1 MKKIFYLSLIFIL
14 SGLNNSFAQNCISA
28 FTASVNASTKT
39 VTFTNNSTAGNNF
52 YYWNFG
58 DGTSSTQA
66 APSKTYSTPGAFR
79 VCLTMVKFDSSC
91 TAVMCDTVFIP
102 NLNTG
107 CNANFTFI
115 KDATNGKKFY
125 FSSVLNDTNF
135 KYIWTFGDNTGSDN
149 RTPIKTYSQTGT
161 YNVCLRV
168 TKKDSTCTIQVCQSV
183 TATTSN
189 NTPCN
194 ANWSAV
200 KNATNNLKYQFEA
213 AMNDTAYKYKFT
225 FGDGTQSDSRAPLK
239 TYTSP
244 GLKYVCLTVTKKD
257 STCTLTKCD
266 SLLVSPPDTT
276 CDASFNIAT
285 NATNPLKKV
294 FTAFASPNSYNYYF
308 WTFGDGTSAQGRIVE
323 KTYTSGGL
331 KNVCLT
337 VRKIDSSCTKTN
349 CVQINLPNTNCSSG
363 YTIQK
368 DPNNSKKVYFISNL
382 NDTSFKYFW
391 TYGDGTSGDGKNSF
405 RTYANHGK
413 YKVCLT
419 VMKKDSSCTSTTCD
433 SISVMPTTVNCNANF
448 TFDKDQTNPL
458 KVYFNA
464 SLQDTAFRYF
474 WNFGNGTSSDSKN
487 PIKTFSNA
495 GWYKVCLTVS
505 KKDST
510 CTQTKCD
517 SILLGQNTPVN
528 CNANFSF
535 QKDAANPLKVYFNA
549 SLQDTSFRY
558 YWNFGNGTAS
568 DSKNPIRTFTNAG
581 WYKVCLTVSKKDSSC
596 SLTKCDSI
604 LLGQNT
610 PVNCNANF
618 TFEKD
623 QSNHLKVYFR
633 ATLQDTNF
641 RYIWNFGN
649 GTSSDS
655 RNPIRTFTTN
665 GWYKVCLTVKKKDS
679 TCIATKCDSIYLA
692 PGCSVN
698 FSFNRNISN
707 GNQFTFE
714 TANDTTSNYIW
725 FFGDGSS
732 SNVRLASHTYLFP
745 GNYTVCLYKIKKDS
759 SCATSTC
766 KVVSA
771 IDSSAQSCFARFE
784 ATRFDSLGI
793 NYGNFI
799 NLSIGSYTH
808 IKWNFGSLGTGLGS
822 PFVKAFP
829 SSGIYPVCLSV
840 YRIVN
845 GDTVCSNTTCK
856 NFNTA
861 PTTSTCHASYSY
873 SNLGQNTFSFTNLS
887 TGTPLLYI
895 WKINGTVVGT
905 TQNLNYTFPSSGL
918 YNVCLRVRKAD
929 SSCVDEICRPV
940 LVNQYGT
947 LSTCN
952 ANFSYQSNPSKP
964 GMIEFTNNSSSYD
977 YSIWDF
983 GDGSSS
989 PDANPNH
996 VYTSNGTYTVCLNM
1010 MQTSDSCS
1018 AMKCKDIVVDKAT
1031 GIRSEEMS
1039 FTQVYPNP
1047 FEGTIFADI
1056 NSKINAEIELNIF
1069 DLSGRKL
1076 WSGKDFVH
1084 KGNNLLE
1091 INTNNIPEGI
1101 CLLEIQSNNQR
1112 IVRKLIRK

>member
-1 MKKIFYLSLIFIL
+1 MKKIFYLSLILIL
-14 SGLNNSFAQNCISA
+14 SGLNNSFAQNCTAA
-28 FTASVNASTKT
+28 FTASINATTRT
-39 VTFTNNSTAGNNF
+39 VSFTNNSSAGNNF

-58 DGTSSTQA
+58 DGTSSSQA
-66 APSKTYSTPGAFR
+66 TPSKTYSTPGAFR
-79 VCLTMVKFDSSC
+79 VCLTMIKSDSSC
-91 TAVMCDTVFIP
+91 TSSFCDTIFIQ
-102 NLNTG
+102 NQTTG
-107 CNANFTFI
+107 CNANFTFT
-115 KDATNGKKFY
+115 KDVSNGKKFY
-125 FSSVLNDTNF
+125 FTSALNDTNF
-135 KYIWTFGDNTGSDN
+135 RYIWTFGDNTGSDN

-161 YNVCLRV
+161 YTVCLRV
-168 TKKDSTCTIQVCQSV
+168 TKKDSSCTIQVCKSV
-183 TATTSN
+183 IATTSTSSN
-189 NTPCN
+189 CN
-194 ANWSAV
+194 ANWTAT
-200 KNATNNLKYQFEA
+200 KNATNSFKYQFEA
-213 AMNDTAYKYKFT
+213 ALNDTSFRYKFT
-225 FGDGTQSDSRAPLK
+225 FGDGTQSDLRAPLK
-239 TYTSP
+239 TYTTT
-244 GLKYVCLTVTKKD
+244 GLKLVCLTVTKKD
-257 STCTLTKCD
+257 SSCTLTKCD
-266 SLLVSPPDTT
+266 SILVTAPDTA

-294 FTAFASPNSYNYYF
+294 FTALASPNSYNYYF
-308 WTFGDGTSAQGRIVE
+308 WTFGDGTSAQGRVVE
-323 KTYTSGGL
+323 KTFTSGGL

-337 VRKIDSSCTKTN
+337 VRKIDTSCTKTI
-349 CVQINLPNTNCSSG
+349 CVQILLPSTTCSSA

-368 DPNNSKKVYFISNL
+368 DPNNSKKVYFSANL
-382 NDTSFKYFW
+382 NDTNYKYFW
-391 TYGDGTSGDGKNSF
+391 SYGDGTSGDGRNSF

-419 VMKKDSSCTSTTCD
+419 VLKKDSSCTSTTCD
-433 SISVMPTTVNCNANF
+433 SISVMPTTVNCNANWSF
-448 TFDKDQTNPL
+448 QKDAVNPL

-474 WNFGNGTSSDSKN
+474 WNFGNGTASDSKN
-487 PIKTFSNA
+487 PIK
-495 GWYKVCLTVS
+495 
-505 KKDST
+505 
-510 CTQTKCD
+510 
-517 SILLGQNTPVN
+517 
-528 CNANFSF
+528 
-535 QKDAANPLKVYFNA
+535 
-549 SLQDTSFRY
+549 
-558 YWNFGNGTAS
+558 
-568 DSKNPIRTFTNAG
+568 TFTNAG

-604 LLGQNT
+604 FLGQNT

-623 QSNHLKVYFR
+623 QSNHLKVYFH

-655 RNPIRTFTTN
+655 RNPIRTFTAN

-698 FSFNRNISN
+698 FSFSRNVSN

-732 SNVRLASHTYLFP
+732 SNGRLASHTYLLP
-745 GNYTVCLYKIKKDS
+745 GNYSVCLYKVKKDS

-766 KVVSA
+766 KLVSA

-784 ATRFDSLGI
+784 ATKFDSLGI

-799 NLSIGSYTH
+799 NLSTGSYTH
-808 IKWNFGSLGTGLGS
+808 LSWNFGALGTGAGS

-840 YRIVN
+840 FRIVN

-861 PTTSTCHASYSY
+861 PNTTTCHASYSY

-887 TGTPLLYI
+887 TGTPLLYS
-895 WKINGTVVGT
+895 WKVNGNVVST
-905 TQNLNYTFPSSGL
+905 SQNFNYTFPSSGL

-929 SSCVDEICRPV
+929 SSCADEICRPV

-952 ANFSYQSNPSKP
+952 ANFSYQLNPTKP

-996 VYTSNGTYTVCLNM
+996 VYTSNGTYIVCLNM
-1010 MQTSDSCS
+1010 MQMTDSCS
-1018 AMKCKDIVVDKAT
+1018 AMKCKDILVDQAT

-1047 FEGTIFADI
+1047 FEGTLFAEI
-1056 NSKINAEIELNIF
+1056 NSTINSEIELNIF
-1069 DLSGRKL
+1069 DLSGKKL
-1076 WSGKDFVH
+1076 WSNKDFLH

-1101 CLLEIQSNNQR
+1101 CLLEVHSNNQR
-1112 IVRKLIRK
+1112 IVRKLISK